1 MLKAASESKRY
12 LPDSCYVNKDNEL
25 FIQNK
30 MRKDYDT
37 NYELKEMSICDS
49 TFINQDVDPSKYRWN
64 QA

>member
-1 MLKAASESKRY
+1 MLKAASESKGY
-12 LPDSCYVNKDNEL
+12 LPDSCYVNKDNAL

-37 NYELKEMSICDS
+37 NYELKEMSISDS